1 MSREV
6 VTAMKFN
13 VAEYFFKES
22 FKSLRRNR
30 TLSIASS
37 FTVASTLFILGIFML
52 VILNVNQGVKG
63 LESTVQVQVY
73 LNDDIAISDKKAVE
87 DKLNSVPDV
96 TNITYQSKEQSYKK
110 MKDRMGTEKKSILD
124 GLEKRNP
131 FPAVYVINVKKPE
144 VVGSVVKAVK
154 GMTGIYE
161 IKDSRS
167 FINKVL
173 SITKT
178 VKLVGGI
185 VFVILICVSVF
196 LIGNTIK
203 LTVYSRRKEI
213 GIMKYIGAT
222 DWFIR
227 WPFIIEG
234 MVLGIIGA
242 FISDVVLY
250 YAYKAVYLKIENSF
264 MFIDL
269 IKPSY
274 VLTTLTW
281 QFMLAGILIGAFG
294 SIQAIRRF
302 LSV

>member
-6 VTAMKFN
+6 VTAMKFSA
-13 VAEYFFKES
+13 VEYFFKES

-52 VILNVNQGVKG
+52 TILNVNQGVKG

-73 LNDDIAISDKKAVE
+73 LNDDITISDKKAVE
-87 DKLNSVPDV
+87 NKLNAVSDV

-124 GLEKRNP
+124 GLENRNP

-144 VVGSVVKAVK
+144 VVDSVVKAVK
-154 GMTGIYE
+154 GMNGIYE

-242 FISDVVLY
+242 FISDVILY
-250 YAYKAVYLKIENSF
+250 YAYKAVYVKIENSF

-274 VLTTLTW
+274 VLATLTW
-281 QFMLAGILIGAFG
+281 EFMLAGILIGAFG